1 MPVEQ
6 SVILVKAWPQ
16 PSGKYG
22 ETVCCAGVTPDGEW
36 RRLFPVR
43 FRHLTGDKQFNRWDL
58 VEYQSREPTSD
69 RRRESRN
76 VEESTLRRVGQMK
89 LASRADFFS
98 GLVRPSIAAAA
109 EQGDSLTLVRPSSF
123 EFAWKRKPEAEIEA
137 DRQRRAKTLSQGS
150 LFDKELAAIEP
161 CPFDIR
167 MKFTDATGRHDMAC
181 GDWETAATF
190 FKWRREYGEESAL
203 QRLKARY
210 EGDYAAA
217 GVAFAFG
224 TMAKH
229 PATWILLG
237 IIRLD
242 ESQQLKLI

>member
-1 MPVEQ
+1 LELER

-16 PSGKYG
+16 PSAKYG

-36 RRLFPVR
+36 RRLFPIR
-43 FRHLTGDKQFNRWDL
+43 FRHLTGDRQFSRWDT
-58 VEYQSREPTSD
+58 VEYVPRLPVSD
-69 RRRESRN
+69 RRKESRTI
-76 VEESTLRRVGQMK
+76 EENSLKRVGQLK
-89 LASRADFFS
+89 PASRGDFFAS
-98 GLVRPSIAAAA
+98 LIRPSIAAAA
-109 EQGDSLTLVRPSSF
+109 ERGESLALVRPDSF
-123 EFAWKRKPEAEIEA
+123 EFVWKRKADAEIEA
-137 DRQRRAKTLSQGS
+137 DREKRGRTLSQGS

-167 MKFTDATGRHDMAC
+167 MRFTDETGRHDMAC

-190 FKWRREYGEESAL
+190 FKWRREYGEDSAL
-203 QRLKARY
+203 LRLKDRY
-210 EGDYAAA
+210 EGEYADA

-229 PATWILLG
+229 PTTWILLG

-242 ESQQLKLI
+242 ESHQMRLI

>member
-1 MPVEQ
+1 MPIER
-6 SVILVKAWPQ
+6 SIILVKAWPQ
-16 PSGKYG
+16 PSAKYG
-22 ETVCCAGVTPDGEW
+22 ETVCCAGVTPEGQW
-36 RRLFPVR
+36 RRLFPIR
-43 FRHLTGDKQFNRWDL
+43 FRHLAGDKQFKRWDL
-58 VEYQSREPTSD
+58 VEYLPRPPTGD
-69 RRRESRN
+69 RRKESRN
-76 VEESTLRRVGQMK
+76 VEESSLKRVGAMK
-89 LASRADFFS
+89 PASRADFFS
-98 GLVRPSIAAAA
+98 GLTRPSIVDAASRG
-109 EQGDSLTLVRPSSF
+109 ESLALVRPENF
-123 EFAWKRKPEAEIEA
+123 EFVWKRKPAAEIEA
-137 DRQRRAKTLSQGS
+137 DRLKRARTLSQGS

-190 FKWRREYGEESAL
+190 FKWREEYGEESAL

-210 EGDYAAA
+210 EGEYAEA

-229 PATWILLG
+229 PTTWILLG

-242 ESQQLKLI
+242 ESSQMKLL